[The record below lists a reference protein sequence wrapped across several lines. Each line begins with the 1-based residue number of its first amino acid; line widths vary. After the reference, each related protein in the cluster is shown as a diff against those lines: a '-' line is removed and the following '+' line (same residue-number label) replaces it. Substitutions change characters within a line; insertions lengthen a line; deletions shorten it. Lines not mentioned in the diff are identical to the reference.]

1 MKREVKIIAAALA
14 GLVLV
19 AGCATVP
26 TAPSVMALPGN
37 GRSFESFRFDDG
49 DCRQYASQQVGGA
62 SNDAAVRSAVV
73 GTAIGAAAGAII
85 GGSQGAGVGAGTGL
99 LFGSAVGA
107 GSQYDANY
115 GSQRHYDA
123 AYVQCMYAKGHR
135 VPVPA
140 AYGRAW
146 TQAPSEAA
154 YTSHTPPP
162 PPPGSP
168 PPPPPG
174 SSPPPAP
181 GSSPPPP
188 PR

>member
-1 MKREVKIIAAALA
+1 MKREIKIIAAALA
-14 GLVLV
+14 GLALV

-37 GRSFESFRFDDG
+37 GKNFDTFRFDDG

-73 GTAIGAAAGAII
+73 GTVIGAAAGAAI
-85 GGSQGAGVGAGTGL
+85 GGHSGAGVGAGTGL
-99 LFGSAVGA
+99 LFGSAYGA

-115 GSQRHYDA
+115 GSQRQYDA
-123 AYVQCMYAKGHR
+123 AYIQCMYAKGHK
-135 VPVPA
+135 VPVPG

-146 TQAPSEAA
+146 TQAPSESA
-154 YTSHTPPP
+154 YVTGTPPP

-168 PPPPPG
+168 PPPPPSG
-174 SSPPPAP
+174 SA
-181 GSSPPPP
+181 PPPP